1 MLQKKDLYCIINQY
15 PTINLGNTH
24 ELDYLTVIP
33 KSEDLINL
41 QKGRYHVLTDFFLID
56 DEESEEK
63 EIGIEIDNEKVI
75 KSPILFGDDV
85 EDYVDMLWYILHQTL
100 YRAVNKGKRV
110 YQIISLQ
117 TKYDLL
123 DLIDFFF
130 DEYEKESRKELE
142 SLNLEEL
149 EDYNFL

>member
-41 QKGRYHVLTDFFLID
+41 QKGRYHVLTGFFMVD
-56 DEESEEK
+56 NDESEEK

-75 KSPILFGDDV
+75 KSPLLFGNDI

-110 YQIISLQ
+110 YNFISLQ

-130 DEYEKESRKELE
+130 DEYEEESRKELE
-142 SLNLEEL
+142 SLNLDDL
-149 EDYNFL
+149 EDYNF